1 MAQANNWAIGEM
13 YFQGRLNGSGASLQ
27 PFFTQPGGPG
37 TAVFPT
43 QYSGPWV
50 DFPIPGLVITEY
62 IPWWSPGCGH
72 AIKMWTV
79 IREFD
84 YDTNQSCALICCRI
98 CTYVQ
103 NVYEPFEEWLNPIQH
118 AIIVG

>member
-1 MAQANNWAIGEM
+1 MPTNRWAVGTM
-13 YFQGRLNGSGASLQ
+13 YQPGGPNGI
-27 PFFTQPGGPG
+27 FTQPDGPG

-43 QYSGPWV
+43 QRNGVPFV
-50 DFPIPGLVITEY
+50 DYPIQGLTIQEFS
-62 IPWWSPGCGH
+62 PWWVLGCQH
-72 AIKMWTV
+72 AIKSLKI

-84 YDTNQSCALICCRI
+84 YDTNQSCALVACEV

-103 NVYEPFEEWLNPIQH
+103 YAIEPFEEWLDPIQR